1 MSSFGLIFE
10 RVVFNT
16 DIISRKDV
24 SFKERSLQVR
34 NITDENVKNMY
45 IFYCKFISDSMKF
58 HKSSS
63 KDKIGMLRNFLDNRF
78 VSVVDRDSVMNNF
91 AKAQRFYHAF
101 NKFAF
106 IYKLKN
112 KDYATQVD
120 MYMNPINEKT
130 KHTLTIIHENM
141 KYIFTYNDIN
151 KIIFKSLS
159 HADNFYNEPMPIKN
173 PYNNIPFYKSH
184 LYYFY
189 FSIKTSMYNVHK
201 LFQYFFYSNFSMN
214 LFLDNYECILRNDCI
229 KNVDLSN
236 KNMCYDDIM
245 EMIEVYNDSHCYEK
259 IIIHNSFPKEYLIN
273 TFSPFLKYYFLSKNA
288 LCTKTKRDNQLYID
302 AILSYFKKTNPLYGM
317 RLKRETKI
325 NCYRN
330 FYYNNDVAN
339 VNLIPIDYNKYSN
352 DSHIKNFN
360 IVNKFV
366 TDYDEYSSQLHTN
379 NRNNRNNHNNQ
390 PHPDD
395 YAAITRFIENTIRSI
410 TPNVNAPANY
420 LHPIG
425 PTPPHD
431 ISINTVDNG
440 DY

>member
-24 SFKERSLQVR
+24 SFKEKCLQMR
-34 NITDENVKNMY
+34 DITDENVKNMY
-45 IFYCKFISDSMKF
+45 VFYCKFISDSMKF
-58 HKSSS
+58 QKPSS

-78 VSVVDRDSVMNNF
+78 VSHVDRDSVMINF

-106 IYKLKN
+106 IYKLK
-112 KDYATQVD
+112 KKEYATETD
-120 MYMNPINEKT
+120 MYMNPINGNT
-130 KHTLTIIHENM
+130 KHALTIIHENM
-141 KYIFTYNDIN
+141 KYIFTYSDIN

-159 HADNFYNEPMPIKN
+159 NADNFYSEPMPIKN

-214 LFLDNYECILRNDCI
+214 LFLDKYECILRNDCI

-236 KNMCYDDIM
+236 KNICYDDIM
-245 EMIEVYNDSHCYEK
+245 EMIEIYNDVHCYEK
-259 IIIHNSFPKEYLIN
+259 IIIHDSFPKEYLIN
-273 TFSPFLKYYFLSKNA
+273 TFSPFLKYYYLSKYA

-302 AILSYFKKTNPLYGM
+302 AILSYFNKTNPLYGM
-317 RLKRETKI
+317 RLKRDTKL
-325 NCYRN
+325 CYN
-330 FYYNNDVAN
+330 HFYYNNEVSDI
-339 VNLIPIDYNKYSN
+339 NLLPIDYNKYSN
-352 DSHIKNFN
+352 DSHIKSFDLL
-360 IVNKFV
+360 NKFV
-366 TDYDEYSSQLHTN
+366 SDYNTYSSQLRTN
-379 NRNNRNNHNNQ
+379 NNNHNNQ
-390 PHPDD
+390 PHPGD
-395 YAAITRFIENTIRSI
+395 YAAITRFIENTILSI

-420 LHPIG
+420 LQTANH
-425 PTPPHD
+425 TPPRD
-431 ISINTVDNG
+431 ISINNVDNG